1 MGSIFK
7 RKHKRPIPENAEIV
21 VKRGTTRAEWIA
33 KDGRK
38 HRAPVAKNGRQI
50 QTESQAYYIKY
61 RDENDLWQIENTG
74 AAEVATARQVLHT
87 REERVAKVRAGIIN
101 PAALCVNLGETTAH
115 RFIIVEG
122 GGDHLTH
129 GEPNDGS
136 DETP

>member
-7 RKHKRPIPENAEIV
+7 RKHKRPIPKNAEMV
-21 VKRGTTRAEWIA
+21 AKRGITLAEWIA

-74 AAEVATARQVLHT
+74 TAEAATARQVLHA
-87 REERVAKVRAGIIN
+87 REERVAKIRAGIIN
-101 PAALCVNLGETTAH
+101 PVEERLQKAAKNRDTRAYQKIRARVGRQRAQYKT
-115 RFIIVEG
+115 
-122 GGDHLTH
+122 
-129 GEPNDGS
+129 S
-136 DETP
+136 